1 MMKAFIVEDEPL
13 ARDELKYLLK
23 RSRQVEIVGEAE
35 GIEDAMKDISRL
47 KPELV
52 FLDIELAEGNGL
64 HLAKQL
70 AELDPAPSLIFAT
83 AYDEFALQAFELYAF
98 DYLLKPFNE
107 KRIRQTL
114 EKLMKQRQIG
124 EEESRS
130 AAPPASRTAVEQ
142 TGKLPVVVD
151 DRIVLIDRDNIL
163 FIGLMDGKTII
174 KTEENEYKIG
184 DPLIVLEKKLDK
196 RSFLRVHR
204 GFIVNVI
211 HISEIQPWFNS
222 TYNLIMSDGSN
233 IPVSRTYVKELKQ
246 LIGF

>member
-23 RSRQVEIVGEAE
+23 RSRQVEVVGEAE
-35 GIEDAMKDISRL
+35 GIEDAMSDIPRL
-47 KPELV
+47 KPDLV

-64 HLAKQL
+64 QLAKQL
-70 AELDPAPSLIFAT
+70 AELDPAPALIFAT

-98 DYLLKPFNE
+98 DYLLKPFDE

-114 EKLMKQRQIG
+114 DKLVKLRKIG
-124 EEESRS
+124 EDESRTKSPLRTS
-130 AAPPASRTAVEQ
+130 AEQ
-142 TGKLPVVVD
+142 TGKLAVLID
-151 DRIVLIDRDNIL
+151 DRIVLIDRDTIL
-163 FIGLMDGKTII
+163 FIGLIEGKTII
-174 KTEENEYKIG
+174 KTEENEYKMG
-184 DPLIVLEKKLDK
+184 DPLIVLEKKLDN

-204 GFIVNVI
+204 GFIVNVT

>member
-1 MMKAFIVEDEPL
+1 MLKAFIVEDEPL

-23 RSRQVEIVGEAE
+23 RSRQVEVVGEAE
-35 GIEDAMKDISRL
+35 GIEDAIRDISRL

-114 EKLMKQRQIG
+114 DKLMKQRQIG
-124 EEESRS
+124 DDELRI
-130 AAPPASRTAVEQ
+130 APPASRPSVEQ
-142 TGKLPVVVD
+142 TGKLPVVID
-151 DRIVLIDRDNIL
+151 DRIVLIDRDNIIFL
-163 FIGLMDGKTII
+163 GFIEGKTII
-174 KTEENEYKIG
+174 KTEDNEYKIG
-184 DPLIVLEKKLDK
+184 DPLIVLERKLDS

-204 GFIVNVI
+204 SFIVNIV
-211 HISEIQPWFNS
+211 HILEIQPWFNS

>member
-23 RSRQVEIVGEAE
+23 RSRQVEVVGEAE
-35 GIEDAMKDISRL
+35 GIEDAMRDISRL

-114 EKLMKQRQIG
+114 DKLMKQRQIG
-124 EEESRS
+124 KGESRT
-130 AAPPASRTAVEQ
+130 APPASRTAVEQ
-142 TGKLPVVVD
+142 TGKLAVSID
-151 DRIVLIDRDNIL
+151 DRIVLIDRDHIL
-163 FIGLMDGKTII
+163 FIGLVEGKTII
-174 KTEENEYKIG
+174 KTEENEYKISE
-184 DPLIVLEKKLDK
+184 PLIVLERKLDN
-196 RSFLRVHR
+196 RSFIRVHR

-233 IPVSRTYVKELKQ
+233 IPVSRTYVKELRQ

>member
-23 RSRQVEIVGEAE
+23 RSRQVEVVGEAE
-35 GIEDAMKDISRL
+35 GIEDAMRDISRL

-52 FLDIELAEGNGL
+52 FLDIELADGNGL
-64 HLAKQL
+64 QLAKQL

-114 EKLMKQRQIG
+114 DKLMKQRQIG
-124 EEESRS
+124 KGESGT
-130 AAPPASRTAVEQ
+130 AAPATRMAVEQ
-142 TGKLPVVVD
+142 TGKLAVEID
-151 DRIVLIDRDNIL
+151 DRIVLIDRDHIL
-163 FIGLMDGKTII
+163 FIGLVEGKTVI
-174 KTEENEYKIG
+174 KTGENEYKIG

-204 GFIVNVI
+204 SFIVNVI

-222 TYNLIMSDGSN
+222 TYNLFMSDGSN

>member
-23 RSRQVEIVGEAE
+23 RSRQVEVVGEAE
-35 GIEDAMKDISRL
+35 GIEDAMRDISHL
-47 KPELV
+47 KPDLV

-64 HLAKQL
+64 QLAKQL
-70 AELDPAPSLIFAT
+70 AELNPAPSLIFAT

-98 DYLLKPFNE
+98 DYLLKPYNE
-107 KRIRQTL
+107 NRIRQTL
-114 EKLMKQRQIG
+114 DKLMKLGKNREDG
-124 EEESRS
+124 SRT
-130 AAPPASRTAVEQ
+130 APPASRTAVEQ
-142 TGKLPVVVD
+142 TGKLAVEID
-151 DRIVLIDRDNIL
+151 DRIVLIDRDTIL
-163 FIGLMDGKTII
+163 FIGLIEGKTII
-174 KTEENEYKIG
+174 KTEENEYKTG
-184 DPLIVLEKKLDK
+184 DPLIVLERKLDN

>member
-23 RSRQVEIVGEAE
+23 RSRQVEVVGEAE
-35 GIEDAMKDISRL
+35 GIEDAMRDISHL
-47 KPELV
+47 KPDLV

-64 HLAKQL
+64 QLAKQL

-98 DYLLKPFNE
+98 DYLLKPYNE
-107 KRIRQTL
+107 NRIRQTL
-114 EKLMKQRQIG
+114 DKLMKLGKNREDG
-124 EEESRS
+124 SRTG
-130 AAPPASRTAVEQ
+130 PLASRTAVEQ
-142 TGKLPVVVD
+142 TGKLAVEID
-151 DRIVLIDRDNIL
+151 DRIVLIDRDTIL
-163 FIGLMDGKTII
+163 FIGLIEGKTII
-174 KTEENEYKIG
+174 KTGENEYKTG
-184 DPLIVLEKKLDK
+184 DPLIVLERKLDN

>member
-23 RSRQVEIVGEAE
+23 RSRQVEVVGEAE
-35 GIEDAMKDISRL
+35 GIEDAMRDISHL
-47 KPELV
+47 KPDLV

-64 HLAKQL
+64 QLAKQL

-98 DYLLKPFNE
+98 DYLLKPYNE
-107 KRIRQTL
+107 NRIRQTL
-114 EKLMKQRQIG
+114 DKLMKLGKNREDG
-124 EEESRS
+124 SRTG
-130 AAPPASRTAVEQ
+130 PPASRTAVEQ
-142 TGKLPVVVD
+142 TGKLAVEID
-151 DRIVLIDRDNIL
+151 DRIVLIDRDTIL
-163 FIGLMDGKTII
+163 FIGLIEGKTII
-174 KTEENEYKIG
+174 KTEENEYKTG
-184 DPLIVLEKKLDK
+184 DPLIVLERKLDN

>member
-23 RSRQVEIVGEAE
+23 RSRQVEVVGEAE
-35 GIEDAMKDISRL
+35 GIEDAMRDISHL
-47 KPELV
+47 KPDLV

-64 HLAKQL
+64 QLAKQL

-98 DYLLKPFNE
+98 DYLLKPYNE
-107 KRIRQTL
+107 NRIRQTL
-114 EKLMKQRQIG
+114 DKLMKLRKNREDG
-124 EEESRS
+124 SRI
-130 AAPPASRTAVEQ
+130 APPASRTAVEQ
-142 TGKLPVVVD
+142 TGKLAVEID
-151 DRIVLIDRDNIL
+151 DRIVLIDRDTIL
-163 FIGLMDGKTII
+163 FIGLIEGKTII
-174 KTEENEYKIG
+174 KTWENEYKIG
-184 DPLIVLEKKLDK
+184 DPLIVLERKLDN

>member
-23 RSRQVEIVGEAE
+23 RSRQVEVVGEAD
-35 GIEDAMKDISRL
+35 GIEEAMRDIPRL
-47 KPELV
+47 NPDLV

-64 HLAKQL
+64 LLAKQL
-70 AELDPAPSLIFAT
+70 VELDPAPSIIFAT

-114 EKLMKQRQIG
+114 DKIMKLHKIG
-124 EEESRS
+124 EDESRIKS
-130 AAPPASRTAVEQ
+130 PDNRTAVEQ
-142 TGKLPVVVD
+142 TSKLAVVID
-151 DRIVLIDRDNIL
+151 DRIVLIDRDNIIFL
-163 FIGLMDGKTII
+163 GFIEGKTII
-174 KTEENEYKIG
+174 KTEDNEYKIG
-184 DPLIVLEKKLDK
+184 DPLIVLERKLDN

-204 GFIVNVI
+204 SFIVNIV
-211 HISEIQPWFNS
+211 HILEIQPWFNS
-222 TYNLIMSDGSN
+222 TYNLIMSNGSN

>member
-23 RSRQVEIVGEAE
+23 RSRQVEVVGEAE
-35 GIEDAMKDISRL
+35 GIEDAMRDISRL

-52 FLDIELAEGNGL
+52 FLDIELADGNGL

-114 EKLMKQRQIG
+114 DKLMKQCQIG
-124 EEESRS
+124 KDESGT
-130 AAPPASRTAVEQ
+130 AAPASRMAVEQ
-142 TGKLPVVVD
+142 TGKLAVMID
-151 DRIVLIDRDNIL
+151 DRIVLIDRDHIL
-163 FIGLMDGKTII
+163 FIGLVEGKTVI
-174 KTEENEYKIG
+174 KTGKNEYKIG

-204 GFIVNVI
+204 SFIVNVI

>member
-23 RSRQVEIVGEAE
+23 RSRQVEVVGEAE
-35 GIEDAMKDISRL
+35 GIEDAMRDISRL

-52 FLDIELAEGNGL
+52 FLDIELADGNGL

-114 EKLMKQRQIG
+114 DKLMKQRQIG
-124 EEESRS
+124 KHESGT
-130 AAPPASRTAVEQ
+130 AAPASRMAVEQ
-142 TGKLPVVVD
+142 TGKLAVVID
-151 DRIVLIDRDNIL
+151 DRIVLIDRDHIL
-163 FIGLMDGKTII
+163 FIGLVEGKTII
-174 KTEENEYKIG
+174 KTGENEYKIG
-184 DPLIVLEKKLDK
+184 DPLIVLERKLDT

-204 GFIVNVI
+204 SFIVNVI

>member
-23 RSRQVEIVGEAE
+23 RSRQVEVVGEAE
-35 GIEDAMKDISRL
+35 GIEDAMRDISRL

-114 EKLMKQRQIG
+114 DKLMKQRQIG
-124 EEESRS
+124 KDESRT
-130 AAPPASRTAVEQ
+130 APPASHTAVEQ
-142 TGKLPVVVD
+142 TGKLAVSID
-151 DRIVLIDRDNIL
+151 DRIVLIDRDTIL
-163 FIGLMDGKTII
+163 FIGLVEGKTII

-184 DPLIVLEKKLDK
+184 EPLIVLERKLDN

-233 IPVSRTYVKELKQ
+233 IPVSRTYVKELRQ

>member
-23 RSRQVEIVGEAE
+23 RSRQVEVVGEAE
-35 GIEDAMKDISRL
+35 GIEDAMRDIYHL
-47 KPELV
+47 KPDLV

-64 HLAKQL
+64 QLAKQL

-98 DYLLKPFNE
+98 DYLLKPYNE
-107 KRIRQTL
+107 NRIRQTL
-114 EKLMKQRQIG
+114 DKLMKLRKNREDG
-124 EEESRS
+124 SRT
-130 AAPPASRTAVEQ
+130 APPASRTAVEQ
-142 TGKLPVVVD
+142 TGKLAVEID
-151 DRIVLIDRDNIL
+151 DRIVLIDRDTIL
-163 FIGLMDGKTII
+163 FIGLIEGKTII

-184 DPLIVLEKKLDK
+184 DPLIVLERKLDN

>member
-1 MMKAFIVEDEPL
+1 MLKAFIVEDEPL

-23 RSRQVEIVGEAE
+23 RSRQVEVVGEAE
-35 GIEDAMKDISRL
+35 GIDDAMRDISRL

-52 FLDIELAEGNGL
+52 FLDIELADGNGL
-64 HLAKQL
+64 HLAKRL

-98 DYLLKPFNE
+98 DYLLKPFDE

-114 EKLMKQRQIG
+114 DKLVKVRKAGEGEPGMK
-124 EEESRS
+124 
-130 AAPPASRTAVEQ
+130 PPLRTAVEQ
-142 TGKLPVVVD
+142 TGKLAVEID
-151 DRIVLIDRDNIL
+151 DRIVLIDRNSIL
-163 FIGLMDGKTII
+163 FIGLIEGKTII
-174 KTEENEYKIG
+174 KTEESEYKIG
-184 DPLIVLEKKLDK
+184 EPLIVFERKLDH

-204 GFIVNVI
+204 GFIVNMI

>member
-23 RSRQVEIVGEAE
+23 RSRQVDVVGEAE
-35 GIEDAMKDISRL
+35 GIEDAMRDISHL
-47 KPELV
+47 KPDLV

-64 HLAKQL
+64 QLAKQL

-98 DYLLKPFNE
+98 DYLLKPYNE
-107 KRIRQTL
+107 NRIRQTL
-114 EKLMKQRQIG
+114 EKLMKQRKNREDG
-124 EEESRS
+124 PRT
-130 AAPPASRTAVEQ
+130 APPASRTAVEQ
-142 TGKLPVVVD
+142 TGKLAVEID
-151 DRIVLIDRDNIL
+151 DRIVLIDRDTIL
-163 FIGLMDGKTII
+163 FIGLIEGKTII

-184 DPLIVLEKKLDK
+184 DPLIVLERKLDN

>member
-23 RSRQVEIVGEAE
+23 RSRQVEVVGEAD
-35 GIEDAMKDISRL
+35 GIEDAMRDISRL

-52 FLDIELAEGNGL
+52 FLDIELADGNGL

-114 EKLMKQRQIG
+114 DKLMKQRQIG
-124 EEESRS
+124 KDESRT
-130 AAPPASRTAVEQ
+130 AAPASRTAVEQ
-142 TGKLPVVVD
+142 TGKLAVVID
-151 DRIVLIDRDNIL
+151 DRIVLIERDHIL
-163 FIGLMDGKTII
+163 FIGLMEGKTII

>member
-23 RSRQVEIVGEAE
+23 RSRQVEVVGEAE
-35 GIEDAMKDISRL
+35 GIEDAMRDISRL

-52 FLDIELAEGNGL
+52 FLDIELADGNGL

-114 EKLMKQRQIG
+114 DKLMKQRQIG
-124 EEESRS
+124 NAESGT
-130 AAPPASRTAVEQ
+130 AAPPSRMAVEQ
-142 TGKLPVVVD
+142 TGKLAVVID
-151 DRIVLIDRDNIL
+151 DRIVLIDRDHIL
-163 FIGLMDGKTII
+163 FIGLVEGKTVI
-174 KTEENEYKIG
+174 KTGENEYKIG

-204 GFIVNVI
+204 SFIVNVI

>member
-23 RSRQVEIVGEAE
+23 RSRQVEVVGEAE
-35 GIEDAMKDISRL
+35 GIEDAMRDISHL
-47 KPELV
+47 KPDLV

-64 HLAKQL
+64 QLAKQL

-98 DYLLKPFNE
+98 DYLLKPYNE
-107 KRIRQTL
+107 NRIRQTL
-114 EKLMKQRQIG
+114 DKLMKLRKNREDG
-124 EEESRS
+124 SRT
-130 AAPPASRTAVEQ
+130 APPASRTAVEQ
-142 TGKLPVVVD
+142 TGKLAVEID
-151 DRIVLIDRDNIL
+151 DRIVLIDRDTIL
-163 FIGLMDGKTII
+163 FIGLIEGKTII

-184 DPLIVLEKKLDK
+184 DPLIVLERKLDN

>member
-23 RSRQVEIVGEAE
+23 RSRQVEVLGEAE
-35 GIEDAMKDISRL
+35 GIEDAMREISRL

-114 EKLMKQRQIG
+114 DKLMKQRKIDKG
-124 EEESRS
+124 ESRT
-130 AAPPASRTAVEQ
+130 APPASRTAVEQ
-142 TGKLPVVVD
+142 TGKLAVSID
-151 DRIVLIDRDNIL
+151 DRIVLIDRDHIL
-163 FIGLMDGKTII
+163 FIGLVEGKTII
-174 KTEENEYKIG
+174 KTEEIEYKIG
-184 DPLIVLEKKLDK
+184 EPLIVLERKLDN
-196 RSFLRVHR
+196 RSFIRVHR
-204 GFIVNVI
+204 GFIVNVT

-233 IPVSRTYVKELKQ
+233 IPVSRTYVKELRQ

>member
-23 RSRQVEIVGEAE
+23 RSRQVEVLGEAE
-35 GIEDAMKDISRL
+35 GIEDAVREISRL

-114 EKLMKQRQIG
+114 DKLMKQRQIG
-124 EEESRS
+124 KGESRT
-130 AAPPASRTAVEQ
+130 APPASRTAVEQ
-142 TGKLPVVVD
+142 TGKLAVSID
-151 DRIVLIDRDNIL
+151 DRIVLIDRDHIL
-163 FIGLMDGKTII
+163 FIGLVEGKTII
-174 KTEENEYKIG
+174 KTEENEYKISE
-184 DPLIVLEKKLDK
+184 PLIVLERKLDN
-196 RSFLRVHR
+196 RSFIRVHR

-233 IPVSRTYVKELKQ
+233 IPVSRTYVKELRQ

>member
-1 MMKAFIVEDEPL
+1 MMKAFIVEDESL

-23 RSRQVEIVGEAE
+23 RSRQVEVLGEAE
-35 GIEDAMKDISRL
+35 GMEDAMREISRL

-114 EKLMKQRQIG
+114 DKLMKQRQIEKG
-124 EEESRS
+124 ESRT
-130 AAPPASRTAVEQ
+130 APPASHTAVEQ
-142 TGKLPVVVD
+142 TGKLAVSID
-151 DRIVLIDRDNIL
+151 DRIVLIDRDHIL
-163 FIGLMDGKTII
+163 FIGLVEGKTII

-184 DPLIVLEKKLDK
+184 EPLIVLERKLDK
-196 RSFLRVHR
+196 RSFIRVHR

-233 IPVSRTYVKELKQ
+233 IPVSRTYVKELRQ

>member
-23 RSRQVEIVGEAE
+23 RSRQVEVVGEAE
-35 GIEDAMKDISRL
+35 GIEDAMRDISRL

-52 FLDIELAEGNGL
+52 FLDIELADGNGL

-114 EKLMKQRQIG
+114 DKLMKQHQIG
-124 EEESRS
+124 KDESGT
-130 AAPPASRTAVEQ
+130 AAPASRTAVEQ
-142 TGKLPVVVD
+142 TGKLAVVID
-151 DRIVLIDRDNIL
+151 DRIVLIDRDHIL
-163 FIGLMDGKTII
+163 FIGLMEGKTII
-174 KTEENEYKIG
+174 KTRENEYKIG
-184 DPLIVLEKKLDK
+184 DPLIVLERKLDK

-204 GFIVNVI
+204 SFIVNVI

>member
-23 RSRQVEIVGEAE
+23 RSRQVEVVGEAE
-35 GIEDAMKDISRL
+35 GIEDAMRDISRL

-52 FLDIELAEGNGL
+52 FLDIELADGNGL
-64 HLAKQL
+64 QLAKQL

-114 EKLMKQRQIG
+114 DKLMKQRQIG
-124 EEESRS
+124 KDESGTV
-130 AAPPASRTAVEQ
+130 APASRMAVEQ
-142 TGKLPVVVD
+142 TGKLAVVID
-151 DRIVLIDRDNIL
+151 DRIVLIDRDHIL
-163 FIGLMDGKTII
+163 FIGLVEGKTVI
-174 KTEENEYKIG
+174 KTGENEYKIG

-204 GFIVNVI
+204 SFIVNVI

>member
-23 RSRQVEIVGEAE
+23 RSRQVEVVGEAE
-35 GIEDAMKDISRL
+35 GIEDAMSDIPRL
-47 KPELV
+47 KPDLV

-64 HLAKQL
+64 QLAKQL
-70 AELDPAPSLIFAT
+70 AELDPAPALIFAT

-98 DYLLKPFNE
+98 DYLLKPFDE

-114 EKLMKQRQIG
+114 DKLVKLRKIG
-124 EEESRS
+124 EDESRTKSPLRTS
-130 AAPPASRTAVEQ
+130 AEQ
-142 TGKLPVVVD
+142 TGKMAVLID
-151 DRIVLIDRDNIL
+151 DRIVLIDRDTIL
-163 FIGLMDGKTII
+163 FIGLIEGKTII
-174 KTEENEYKIG
+174 KTEENEYKMG
-184 DPLIVLEKKLDK
+184 DPLIVLEKKLDN

-204 GFIVNVI
+204 GFIVNVT

>member
-35 GIEDAMKDISRL
+35 GIEDAMRDISRL

-52 FLDIELAEGNGL
+52 FLDIELADGNGL

-114 EKLMKQRQIG
+114 DKFMKQRQIG
-124 EEESRS
+124 KGESGT
-130 AAPPASRTAVEQ
+130 AAPASRTAVEQ
-142 TGKLPVVVD
+142 TGKLAVEID
-151 DRIVLIDRDNIL
+151 DRIVLIDRDYIL
-163 FIGLMDGKTII
+163 FIGLMEGKTII
-174 KTEENEYKIG
+174 KTGENEYKIG
-184 DPLIVLEKKLDK
+184 DPLIVLERKLDK

-204 GFIVNVI
+204 SFIVNVI

>member
-23 RSRQVEIVGEAE
+23 RSRQVEVLGEAE
-35 GIEDAMKDISRL
+35 GIEDAMREISRL

-114 EKLMKQRQIG
+114 DKLMKQRQIENG
-124 EEESRS
+124 ESRT
-130 AAPPASRTAVEQ
+130 APPASRTAVEQ
-142 TGKLPVVVD
+142 TGKLAVSID
-151 DRIVLIDRDNIL
+151 DRIVLIDRDHIL
-163 FIGLMDGKTII
+163 FIGLVEGKTII
-174 KTEENEYKIG
+174 KTEEIEYKIG
-184 DPLIVLEKKLDK
+184 EPLIVLERKLDN
-196 RSFLRVHR
+196 RSFIRVHR
-204 GFIVNVI
+204 GFIVNVT

-233 IPVSRTYVKELKQ
+233 IPVSRTYVKELRQ

>member
-23 RSRQVEIVGEAE
+23 RSRQVEVVGEAE
-35 GIEDAMKDISRL
+35 GIEDAMSDIPRL
-47 KPELV
+47 NPDLV

-64 HLAKQL
+64 QLAKQL
-70 AELDPAPSLIFAT
+70 AELDPAPALIFAT

-98 DYLLKPFNE
+98 DYLLKPFDE

-114 EKLMKQRQIG
+114 DKLVKLRKIG
-124 EEESRS
+124 EDESRTKSPLRTS
-130 AAPPASRTAVEQ
+130 AEQ
-142 TGKLPVVVD
+142 TGKLAVLID
-151 DRIVLIDRDNIL
+151 DRIVLIDRDTIL
-163 FIGLMDGKTII
+163 FIGLIEGKTII
-174 KTEENEYKIG
+174 KTEENEYKMG
-184 DPLIVLEKKLDK
+184 DPLIVLERKLDN

-204 GFIVNVI
+204 GFIVNVT

>member
-23 RSRQVEIVGEAE
+23 RSRQVEVVGEAE
-35 GIEDAMKDISRL
+35 GIEDAMRDISHL
-47 KPELV
+47 KPDLV

-64 HLAKQL
+64 QLAKQL
-70 AELDPAPSLIFAT
+70 AELNPAPSLIFAT

-98 DYLLKPFNE
+98 DYLLKPYNE
-107 KRIRQTL
+107 NRIRQTL
-114 EKLMKQRQIG
+114 DKLMKLGKNREDG
-124 EEESRS
+124 SRT
-130 AAPPASRTAVEQ
+130 APPASRTAVEQ
-142 TGKLPVVVD
+142 TGKLAVEID
-151 DRIVLIDRDNIL
+151 DRIVLIDRDTIL
-163 FIGLMDGKTII
+163 FIGLIEGKTII
-174 KTEENEYKIG
+174 KTEENEYKTG
-184 DPLIVLEKKLDK
+184 DPLIVLERKLDN

-222 TYNLIMSDGSN
+222 TFNLIMSDGSN

>member
-23 RSRQVEIVGEAE
+23 RSRQVEVVGEAE
-35 GIEDAMKDISRL
+35 GIEDAMRDISRL

-52 FLDIELAEGNGL
+52 FLDIELADGNGL

-114 EKLMKQRQIG
+114 DKLMKQRQIG
-124 EEESRS
+124 KEESGTT
-130 AAPPASRTAVEQ
+130 APASRMAVEQ
-142 TGKLPVVVD
+142 TGKLAVVID
-151 DRIVLIDRDNIL
+151 DRIVLIDRDHIL
-163 FIGLMDGKTII
+163 FIGLVEGKTVI
-174 KTEENEYKIG
+174 KTGENEYKIG

-204 GFIVNVI
+204 SFIVNVI

>member
-23 RSRQVEIVGEAE
+23 RSRQVEVVGEAE
-35 GIEDAMKDISRL
+35 GIEDAMRDISRL

-70 AELDPAPSLIFAT
+70 ADLDPAPSLIFAT

-114 EKLMKQRQIG
+114 DKLMKQRQIG
-124 EEESRS
+124 KDESRT
-130 AAPPASRTAVEQ
+130 APPASRTAVEQ
-142 TGKLPVVVD
+142 TGKLAVSID

-163 FIGLMDGKTII
+163 FIGLVEGKTII
-174 KTEENEYKIG
+174 KTEENDYKIG
-184 DPLIVLEKKLDK
+184 EPLIVLERKLDN

-233 IPVSRTYVKELKQ
+233 IPVSRTYVKELRQ

>member
-1 MMKAFIVEDEPL
+1 MKAFIVEDEPL

-23 RSRQVEIVGEAE
+23 RSRQVEVVGEAE
-35 GIEDAMKDISRL
+35 GIEDAMRDISHL
-47 KPELV
+47 KPDLV

-64 HLAKQL
+64 QLAKQL

-98 DYLLKPFNE
+98 DYLLKPYNE
-107 KRIRQTL
+107 NRIRQTL
-114 EKLMKQRQIG
+114 DKLMKLGKNREDG
-124 EEESRS
+124 SRI
-130 AAPPASRTAVEQ
+130 APPASRTAVEQ
-142 TGKLPVVVD
+142 TGKLAVEID
-151 DRIVLIDRDNIL
+151 DRIVLIDRDTIL
-163 FIGLMDGKTII
+163 FIGLIEGKTII
-174 KTEENEYKIG
+174 KTEENEYKTG
-184 DPLIVLEKKLDK
+184 DPLIVLERKLDN

>member
-23 RSRQVEIVGEAE
+23 RSRQVEVVGEAE

-124 EEESRS
+124 EDESRS

-142 TGKLPVVVD
+142 TGKLPVVID

-163 FIGLMDGKTII
+163 FIGHMDGKTII

>member
-35 GIEDAMKDISRL
+35 GIEDAMRDISRL

-52 FLDIELAEGNGL
+52 FLDIELADGNGL

-114 EKLMKQRQIG
+114 DKFMKQRQIG
-124 EEESRS
+124 KGESGT
-130 AAPPASRTAVEQ
+130 AAPASRTAVEQ
-142 TGKLPVVVD
+142 TGKLAVEID
-151 DRIVLIDRDNIL
+151 DRIVLIDRDSIL
-163 FIGLMDGKTII
+163 FIGLMEGKTVI
-174 KTEENEYKIG
+174 KTGENEYKIG
-184 DPLIVLEKKLDK
+184 DPLIVLERKLDK

-204 GFIVNVI
+204 SFIVNVI